1 MRACRTIE
9 RVKPPGGETER
20 RSETRSGRI
29 RPSLSRRLI
38 FSLVPALVVVL
49 LAGAILEVVLRSR
62 FEGTGQITGAAEWQ
76 VAEFGGFSY
85 RWDRYHPLLGWTNQP
100 GYKSDASV
108 PFTVTINSQGLRA
121 TQDFTPR
128 AEDGIRRVALF
139 GDSLAFGEEVDD
151 GETIADHL
159 ATIRPGWEILN
170 YGVHG
175 YGFGQSVLL
184 LEEEGG
190 LLDPDH
196 YVVMVLFPEDLARD
210 HAAEF
215 IHAKPVFRQVDGS
228 LAVENIPVPEA
239 SRTPRLFRLSY
250 AAAWLFGR
258 RGSWHRERPDWDSDL
273 AVSRAVAAHAT
284 EVVADR
290 DRSLTI
296 VVLLAPAG
304 VLRYLSEP
312 VWRRQF
318 DAMRAEFLNQPID
331 MLDLIPAQ
339 IEAYREERA
348 ALFAPLA
355 HWSSRGNQIWAA
367 QIARHLDRE

>member
-1 MRACRTIE
+1 M
-9 RVKPPGGETER
+9 TER
-20 RSETRSGRI
+20 RPDTGPGPHRL
-29 RPSLSRRLI
+29 PLSRRLA
-38 FSLVPALVVVL
+38 FSLIPVLVVVL
-49 LAGAILEVVLRSR
+49 LAGAIFEVVLRSR
-62 FEGTGQITGAAEWQ
+62 YEETGQITGAAEWQ

-85 RWDRYHPLLGWTNQP
+85 RWDRYHPLLGWTNEP
-100 GYKSDASV
+100 GYESGADI

-121 TQDFTPR
+121 THDFSPSPAPGVHR
-128 AEDGIRRVALF
+128 IALF

-159 ATIRPGWEILN
+159 TAFRPDWEVLN

-190 LLDPDH
+190 LLDPDD
-196 YVVMVLFPEDLARD
+196 YVVMVLFPEDLVRD

-215 IHAKPVFRQVDGS
+215 VHPKPVFRQVHGS
-228 LAVENIPVPEA
+228 LVVENTPVPEA

-258 RGSWHRERPDWDSDL
+258 RGSWHREASDWDSEL
-273 AVSRAVAAHAT
+273 VLGRAVAAHAA
-284 EVVADR
+284 EVVAGR

-304 VLRYLSEP
+304 VLQYLSEP
-312 VWRRQF
+312 EWRRQF
-318 DAMRAEFLNQPID
+318 DARRAEFLDQPVD
-331 MLDLIPAQ
+331 MLDLVPTQ

-367 QIARHLDRE
+367 EIARHLDGR